1 MNDDNYIVLN
11 EEGIAEI
18 NPTASFDKQNAF
30 IDNYRQMQGE
40 NTAQI
45 DTQTH
50 ALGSYLAAPYGGLHG
65 PSEYMKSRY
74 QTPQTESRVAAM
86 RTAAQLSALNQLM
99 QNDQNRWNER
109 YNQAYRAAAKRAST
123 PKTPVTPNNP
133 SNGNTGLNITTSTGE
148 PGSIDV
154 NMNPNISG
162 NNLIQTGENTY
173 KNLATGETYSPAG
186 TAFMSTSSQG
196 MSLGVWP
203 DGSRMTIG
211 STYTAPNGNTYTYQ
225 QTGNMATP
233 SVFLV
238 GGNTYGQQSGGNGGW

>member
-45 DTQTH
+45 GTQTH
-50 ALGSYLAAPYGGLHG
+50 ALGSDLAAPYGGLHG

-211 STYTAPNGNTYTYQ
+211 STCTAPNGNTYTYQ